1 MELIIPKRYK
11 LKLLPETTEIAIKF
25 IKDSFQERLA
35 KRLNLRRVTAP
46 LLCSLAPVLT
56 TTSTAWSTPSVSTSK
71 PWATAMPKLSTHWQ
85 NGSAQNSEPTAL
97 RPASDSTPT

>member
-46 LLCSLAPVLT
+46 LFVLSGT
-56 TTSTAWSTPSVSTSK
+56 GLNDDLNGVEHAVGSTSK
-71 PWATAMPKLSTHWQ
+71 PWTTAMPKLSTHWQ
-85 NGSAQNSEPTAL
+85 NGNAQNSEPTAL